1 MTVDEKLQLLREYC
15 QQSSSSIFFEAGE
28 EARAEEDGPRGGRR
42 RGLQEARDPEKELR
56 RKKRQRRERSEK
68 RGGPIAQAEGL
79 GSVLAKAGLREKV
92 GVTNNDSVLTGI
104 EGFMP
109 QTRAKAKKVSRTKA
123 VKKLKGERNA
133 VALTE
138 EQLKERFEAL
148 KAFFVER
155 IQFQIQELKK
165 LKVNYV
171 TWIDISDR
179 FYIPFDELN
188 NYNFKQ

>member
-1 MTVDEKLQLLREYC
+1 M
-15 QQSSSSIFFEAGE
+15 
-28 EARAEEDGPRGGRR
+28 
-42 RGLQEARDPEKELR
+42 
-56 RKKRQRRERSEK
+56 
-68 RGGPIAQAEGL
+68 AQAEGL
-79 GSVLAKAGLREKV
+79 GSVLAKVGLREKV